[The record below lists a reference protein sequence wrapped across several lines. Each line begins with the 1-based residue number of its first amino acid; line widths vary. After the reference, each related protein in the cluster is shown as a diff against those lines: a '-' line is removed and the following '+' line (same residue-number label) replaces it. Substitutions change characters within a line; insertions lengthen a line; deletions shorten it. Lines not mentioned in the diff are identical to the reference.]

1 MIAPPE
7 KRKSILRELAEQ
19 QLVDGQAPKYSPH
32 PREMLVHELQVH
44 QIELEMQNEALRQA
58 QVDLEASRDHYV
70 DLYEFAP
77 LGYLTLSGSG
87 MIEQINLTGAT
98 LLGAERKPLL
108 QRRFDKFV
116 ATEDQ
121 DRWQRLFMKMKQLG
135 EKMDIELTL
144 QRINGTRFPARL
156 DCQYLEGDAPR
167 VRIAVTDITDSKR
180 ISEELAREREL
191 LDVVVKQLA
200 EARDVAEAANR
211 AKSAFLAN
219 MSHEIRT
226 PLNAITGIG
235 QLVQP
240 RWRHPAASRLAGQG
254 GCRQW
259 APAGNHQCDSRF
271 IQDRSGQVR
280 AGGSAGR
287 CQSRHAQC
295 RRHALRA
302 RHGEA
307 SGAGGRNPSIA
318 LSIAGRRHPL
328 ATGAAE
334 LRHQRDQVHRN
345 RQRHL
350 ARLAGGG

>member
-235 QLVQP
+235 QLV
-240 RWRHPAASRLAGQG
+240 R
-254 GCRQW
+254 
-259 APAGNHQCDSRF
+259 
-271 IQDRSGQVR
+271 R
-280 AGGSAGR
+280 AGVTQQQADWLDKVD
-287 CQSRHAQC
+287 A
-295 RRHALRA
+295 
-302 RHGEA
+302 
-307 SGAGGRNPSIA
+307 AGGHLLEIINAILDLSKIEAGKLMLEDGEVDINRVTRNV
-318 LSIAGRRHPL
+318 
-328 ATGAAE
+328 AAM
-334 LRHQRDQVHRN
+334 LDDR
-345 RQRHL
+345 
-350 ARLAGGG
+350 A